1 VTTVDSHPNG
11 VTIDHSMERIL
22 HGCRFRTAAPERN
35 APSRAMR
42 PPGFATSVMT
52 DLPAPADDSPQT
64 ADDGQIDPGARVGGP
79 SAPHGEP
86 AVTGRLPSA
95 RARAVRTREQA
106 GRRVSE
112 LRTRNELVDAAL
124 EAGDI
129 DRRRAGSL
137 LAGGIAFRVFLWLLP
152 AALFAAGVTGL
163 FRFTGSSEPD
173 RVARTLGLGA
183 SVATIV
189 RQATKQSQ
197 KGPAVLLAIGLVLM
211 LYMSMSLIR
220 ALRVA
225 FVLAWEEPFG
235 RRPHVLRDGAILS
248 GVLLVALATQTGI
261 AYLRHQVGLASVL
274 LSLVSVAIAVGLW
287 LGVSLLLPH
296 AEAHW
301 RALVPGAVM
310 FAIAVGLMHFA
321 TVYYFAPKLAKEGSL
336 YGSLG
341 TAAVLLL
348 WLFILSRVA
357 VASAFLNATLW
368 RRTSSTTA

>member
-1 VTTVDSHPNG
+1 MPTPPRRPDSR
-11 VTIDHSMERIL
+11 E
-22 HGCRFRTAAPERN
+22 
-35 APSRAMR
+35 
-42 PPGFATSVMT
+42 
-52 DLPAPADDSPQT
+52 T
-64 ADDGQIDPGARVGGP
+64 ADDDQIDHGLQAGGPGAARGD
-79 SAPHGEP
+79 P
-86 AVTGRLPSA
+86 AVTGRLASA
-95 RARAVRTREQA
+95 RARALRTREQA
-106 GRRVSE
+106 ERRVDD

-163 FRFTGSSEPD
+163 FRFTGSSQPD

-197 KGPAVLLAIGLVLM
+197 KGPAVLLAIGLILM
-211 LYMSMSLIR
+211 LYMSMSLVR

-225 FVLAWEEPFG
+225 FVLAWEEPFV
-235 RRPHVLRDGAILS
+235 RRPHLLRDGAIVS
-248 GVLLVALATQTGI
+248 VGLLVALASQTGI

-274 LSLVSVAIAVGLW
+274 LSLASVAIAVGLW

-296 AEAHW
+296 AQAHW
-301 RALVPGAVM
+301 RALLPGAVM
-310 FAIAVGLMHFA
+310 FAIGVGLMHFA

-348 WLFILSRVA
+348 WLFILSRIA

-368 RRTSSTTA
+368 RRGSNATAA

>member
-1 VTTVDSHPNG
+1 
-11 VTIDHSMERIL
+11 
-22 HGCRFRTAAPERN
+22 
-35 APSRAMR
+35 
-42 PPGFATSVMT
+42 MT
-52 DLPAPADDSPQT
+52 DRPAPTDDSAKT
-64 ADDGQIDPGARVGGP
+64 ADDGQIDPGGQAAGPTAQRGDPRV
-79 SAPHGEP
+79 A
-86 AVTGRLPSA
+86 GRLASV
-95 RARAVRTREQA
+95 RARALRTREQA
-106 GRRVSE
+106 ERRVDE
-112 LRTRNELVDAAL
+112 LRTRNELVDGAL

-152 AALFAAGVTGL
+152 AALFAAGITGL

-211 LYMSMSLIR
+211 LYMSMSLVR

-225 FVLAWEEPFG
+225 FVLAWEEPLR
-235 RRPHVLRDGAILS
+235 RRPHLLRDGAILS
-248 GVLLVALATQTGI
+248 GGLLVALASQTGI

-296 AEAHW
+296 ATADW
-301 RALVPGAVM
+301 RALVPGAVL

-348 WLFILSRVA
+348 WLFILSRIA

-368 RRTSSTTA
+368 RRGSSSTTA